1 MIRAGGDAEAVN
13 HARHR
18 VSPTAAQLFWAYLQ
32 VGLSGFGGANAWA
45 RRMLVEKRGWLTDA
59 QYAERLGLGQALP
72 GPNAMNTA
80 IIVGHGFA
88 GVAGAAAAV
97 VGLFGGPLVILAGL
111 AGLYDAYGAH
121 PMVRGALAGVAS
133 AAAGMMLGTG
143 IKMAR
148 KSYPTALMWG
158 IGVLVLALA
167 LWRVPLP
174 WIVLGLAPF
183 GVFAAWLER
192 R

>member
-1 MIRAGGDAEAVN
+1 
-13 HARHR
+13 
-18 VSPTAAQLFWAYLQ
+18 
-32 VGLSGFGGANAWA
+32 
-45 RRMLVEKRGWLTDA
+45 
-59 QYAERLGLGQALP
+59 
-72 GPNAMNTA
+72 
-80 IIVGHGFA
+80 
-88 GVAGAAAAV
+88 
-97 VGLFGGPLVILAGL
+97 
-111 AGLYDAYGAH
+111 
-121 PMVRGALAGVAS
+121 
-133 AAAGMMLGTG
+133 MLGTG

>member
-1 MIRAGGDAEAVN
+1 
-13 HARHR
+13 
-18 VSPTAAQLFWAYLQ
+18 VSPTAKNLFTAYFQ
-32 VGLSGFGGANAWA
+32 VGISSFGGATSWA

-97 VGLFGGPLVILAGL
+97 LGLFGGPLVILAGL

-158 IGVLVLALA
+158 IGALVLALA

>member
-1 MIRAGGDAEAVN
+1 MRVTAGA
-13 HARHR
+13 
-18 VSPTAAQLFWAYLQ
+18 LFAAYLQ

-59 QYAERLGLGQALP
+59 QYVERLGLGQALP

-88 GVAGAAAAV
+88 GVAGAVAAV
-97 VGLFGGPLVILAGL
+97 LGLFSGPLVILALL
-111 AGLYDAYGAH
+111 AGLYDAYGEQ

-148 KSYPTALMWG
+148 KSHPSALMCG
-158 IGVLVLALA
+158 IGALVLALA

-174 WIVLGLAPF
+174 WIVLGLAPL
-183 GVFAAWLER
+183 GVLAAWLER

>member
-1 MIRAGGDAEAVN
+1 MKVTAGA
-13 HARHR
+13 
-18 VSPTAAQLFWAYLQ
+18 LFRAYLQ

-88 GVAGAAAAV
+88 GLAGAAAAV
-97 VGLFGGPLVILAGL
+97 AGLFGGPLLVLAGL
-111 AGLYDAYGAH
+111 AALYDAHGAH
-121 PMVRGALAGVAS
+121 PMVRGALAGVAA

-148 KSYPTALMWG
+148 NSHPGGFMWVVGAAALG
-158 IGVLVLALA
+158 LA

-174 WIVLGLAPF
+174 WVVLGLAPF
-183 GVFAAWLER
+183 GVLAAWAER